1 MHKGH
6 RDVGTVVMDSKPK
19 RRYPPELPWSEY
31 LKAKRISR
39 NRLLADYGIL
49 PTILEAKCVVMHI
62 GGRDV

>member
-19 RRYPPELPWSEY
+19 RRYPPEY
-31 LKAKRISR
+31 VKAKELKRISR
-39 NRLLADYGIL
+39 NGLLADYGIL
-49 PTILEAKCVVMHI
+49 PTILVAKCVVMHI